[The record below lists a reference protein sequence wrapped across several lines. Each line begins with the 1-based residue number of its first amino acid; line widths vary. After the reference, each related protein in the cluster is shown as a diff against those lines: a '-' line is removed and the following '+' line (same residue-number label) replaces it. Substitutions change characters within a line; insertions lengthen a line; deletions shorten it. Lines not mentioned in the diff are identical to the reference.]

1 MGIISNGTTVLDNG
15 SITDNIIDTAQIVD
29 AAVEDAKT
37 DTITSSKLTGAL
49 PALNGSNLTGISVS
63 PFSAKSLG
71 ASNFVNGYVKYT
83 NGYTVQWGKNSTP
96 GTDTEVSISFPTTFT
111 NIFSIVIRSAN
122 NADSRLAEAGNIT
135 SDTST
140 STSSFKFR
148 VGTGANNMYWHAT
161 GYII

>member
-37 DTITSSKLTGAL
+37 NTITSSKLTGAL
-49 PALNGSNLTGISVS
+49 PALDGSNLTGISVS

-71 ASNFVNGYVKYT
+71 TSNFVNGYVKYT
-83 NGYTVQWGKNSTP
+83 NGYTIQWGKNATP
-96 GTDTEVSISFPTTFT
+96 GTDSELSISFPTAFT
-111 NIFSIVIRSAN
+111 NIFSIVIRGAD
-122 NADSRLAEAGNIT
+122 NADFRLNDGGNIT

-140 STSSFKFR
+140 STSGFSIR
-148 VGTGANNMYWHAT
+148 VGAAAENMYWHAT
-161 GYII
+161 GYIS

>member
-49 PALNGSNLTGISVS
+49 PALNGSNLTGISAS
-63 PFSAKSLG
+63 PFSATSLG
-71 ASNFVNGYVKYT
+71 TSNFVNGYVKYT
-83 NGYTVQWGKNSTP
+83 NGYTIQWGKNASP
-96 GTDTEVSISFPTTFT
+96 GTETEQSISFPITFT
-111 NIFSIVIRSAN
+111 NVFSIVIRGAN
-122 NADSRLAEAGNIT
+122 NANSRISDPGNIT

-140 STSSFKFR
+140 STSGFKTR
-148 VGTGANNMYWHAT
+148 AGTATDNMYWHAT
-161 GYII
+161 GYIS